1 MRDNR
6 LFTREYKK
14 IKQKHFDINTLDVN
28 AFCDSVVSYKTKTD
42 SEKLDALLELD
53 STLYTEL
60 GVASSKKE
68 KQETKKKSRA
78 IYRAI
83 KTFNKSLG
91 NSFLDHMDVDE

>member
-1 MRDNR
+1 
-6 LFTREYKK
+6 
-14 IKQKHFDINTLDVN
+14 
-28 AFCDSVVSYKTKTD
+28 
-42 SEKLDALLELD
+42 LLELD

-60 GVASSKKE
+60 GISSSKKD
-68 KQETKKKSRA
+68 KQETKKKSRV